1 MSFATTHKEGFV
13 VDISVLE
20 GNPHDGHTLKKA
32 IERTIQN
39 TNVKVKEAT
48 VDRGYVGHG
57 VTDVIVN
64 ISTDKKD
71 IPENFG
77 KLLIAEHSWKQ

>member
-1 MSFATTHKEGFV
+1 MSVATTHKEGFV

-20 GNPHDGHTLKKA
+20 GNPHDGHTLKEA
-32 IERTIQN
+32 IERTIEN

-64 ISTDKKD
+64 MSTDKKD
-71 IPENFG
+71 IP
-77 KLLIAEHSWKQ
+77 